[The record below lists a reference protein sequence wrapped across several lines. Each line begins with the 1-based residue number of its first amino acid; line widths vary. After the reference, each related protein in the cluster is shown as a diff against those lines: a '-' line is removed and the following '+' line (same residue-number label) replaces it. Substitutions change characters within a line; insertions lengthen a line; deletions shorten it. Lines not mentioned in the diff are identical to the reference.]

1 MYVCVCVQWNVFS
14 HECTKTVALE
24 MPARCCAFSP
34 DGRRLAIGFGSPR
47 KLSNRQFDGKW
58 CVAFA
63 DAYLHTNQPTNLPCR
78 IVLDTTDFQMTHEAR
93 DSTKWLTDMKYS
105 PNGEL
110 LAIGGYDHKIYIY
123 SVNSGYAL
131 NGVVGQHQSF
141 ITALDFSEDSLWL
154 RSNCGGFE
162 LFYFEADTVSGQ
174 AERPS

>member
-1 MYVCVCVQWNVFS
+1 M
-14 HECTKTVALE
+14 
-24 MPARCCAFSP
+24 
-34 DGRRLAIGFGSPR
+34 
-47 KLSNRQFDGKW
+47 
-58 CVAFA
+58 
-63 DAYLHTNQPTNLPCR
+63 
-78 IVLDTTDFQMTHEAR
+78 VLDTTDFQMTHEAR

-162 LFYFEADTVSGQ
+162 LFYFEADTVHTHRHTYIHTYIHINRRPFFSPIAGFVHPGGGE
-174 AERPS
+174 AEGHGVGHADLQHDLVGVRPLAALPAMG

>member
-1 MYVCVCVQWNVFS
+1 M
-14 HECTKTVALE
+14 
-24 MPARCCAFSP
+24 
-34 DGRRLAIGFGSPR
+34 
-47 KLSNRQFDGKW
+47 
-58 CVAFA
+58 
-63 DAYLHTNQPTNLPCR
+63 
-78 IVLDTTDFQMTHEAR
+78 LDTTDFQMTHEAR

-162 LFYFEADTVSGQ
+162 LFYFEADTVGKTVHSSPL
-174 AERPS
+174 AVLPSVL